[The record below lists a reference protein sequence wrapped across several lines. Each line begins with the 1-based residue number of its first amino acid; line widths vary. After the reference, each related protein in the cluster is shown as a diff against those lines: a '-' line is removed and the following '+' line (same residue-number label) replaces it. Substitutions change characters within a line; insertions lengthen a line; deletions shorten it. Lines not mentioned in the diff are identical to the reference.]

1 MAQSDW
7 QLSQV
12 LLVNGPSS
20 MALAGRTAVG
30 SHNAPAWT
38 EDLEEGVVANGTA
51 APSSFTQLHKVAGS

>member
-1 MAQSDW
+1 VAQSDW

-20 MALAGRTAVG
+20 MALAGRAAVG

-38 EDLEEGVVANGTA
+38 ENLEEGVMANGTA
-51 APSSFTQLHKVAGS
+51 APSSFTH